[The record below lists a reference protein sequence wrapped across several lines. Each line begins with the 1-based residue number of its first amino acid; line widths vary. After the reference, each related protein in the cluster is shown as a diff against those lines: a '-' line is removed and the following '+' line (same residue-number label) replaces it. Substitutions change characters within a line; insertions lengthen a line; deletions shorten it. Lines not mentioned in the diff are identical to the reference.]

1 MTLALPEARGETLRP
16 RSVILGE
23 AAKLP
28 FFSEWEG
35 SDEFDTA
42 RMRWL
47 VALRW
52 IAIASM
58 GVPIFAA
65 LQGWLPGIHYR
76 LIIGV
81 TAFGVVYN
89 TIVHMSVERI
99 GELVGWRAAILQT
112 VVDLAMLTSAL
123 YALGGVHSPFMG
135 YYVFH
140 VALVAIL
147 AGPRAAAVATLMA
160 FVGGCFLI
168 VCDLYP
174 QLGAATWNPPKPWGT
189 VTNVIAFVVLL
200 SGTAYIVAHAAR
212 DRWLRERKLARA
224 RDRAALDYQLLS
236 NTLDELEA
244 GLEVLDEHGRLVF
257 ANRRAEQLSGPYRV
271 DGRWHCAGE
280 ARPCEHD
287 SSGPCPVTRAFE
299 EGIPGRCRFAD
310 GEGPDERVYE
320 MLTFPL
326 AGRKGEPDRLM
337 NLYVDRTDVA
347 LGERKLMLA
356 ERLASLG
363 RIAQGV
369 AHELNT
375 PLATIRTLATD
386 MREALSGLSADAS
399 SGARVR
405 VAEDI
410 DESATLIRDETIRLG
425 KITQALL
432 AGGDLARAR
441 IESGVPL
448 IAVVERA
455 RALVV
460 AGLRGGLEVVIEPSV
475 AEARS
480 DVDPDRLMQVLV
492 NLLQNALDA
501 MRTGGGARVVVHAE
515 STEDQVR
522 IYVDDDGPGL
532 APEIR
537 GRLFEP
543 FSTTKPP
550 GQGTGLGLYA
560 SYMLARSMGGDLMLE
575 SREPRG
581 ARGVVTLPR
590 VRNRTS
596 GVADPATVEQRP
608 GA

>member
-1 MTLALPEARGETLRP
+1 MREGTLRP
-16 RSVILGE
+16 RTVILGE
-23 AAKLP
+23 SARLP
-28 FFSEWEG
+28 FFAAWEG
-35 SDEFDTA
+35 SDEFDAA

-52 IAIASM
+52 LAIGSM

-89 TIVHMSVERI
+89 TIVQLSVRRLVA
-99 GELVGWRAAILQT
+99 LVGWRAAIVQT
-112 VVDLAMLTSAL
+112 ILDLAMLTTVL

-160 FVGGCFLI
+160 LVGGGFLI

-174 QLGAATWNPPKPWGT
+174 QLGAATWNPPSPWGT
-189 VTNVIAFVVLL
+189 LTNVVAFVVLL

-212 DRWLRERKLARA
+212 DRWFRERKLARA

-236 NTLDELEA
+236 NTLDELDA
-244 GLEVLDEHGRLVF
+244 GLEVLDEHRRLVF
-257 ANRRAEQLSGPYRV
+257 ANRRAEELSGPYRV
-271 DGRWHCAGE
+271 DGRWRCPGE
-280 ARPCEHD
+280 SRPCEHD
-287 SSGPCPVTRAFE
+287 ASGPCPVNRAFD
-299 EGIPGRCRFAD
+299 EGLPGRCRFVETAG
-310 GEGPDERVYE
+310 GEERVYE

-326 AGRKGEPDRLM
+326 AARTGEPDRLM

-386 MREALSGLSADAS
+386 MRDALGTVATDAS
-399 SGARVR
+399 LEERARIV
-405 VAEDI
+405 EDL
-410 DESATLIRDETIRLG
+410 DESAALIRDETIRLG

-441 IESGVPL
+441 IERGVTL

-460 AGLRGGLEVVIEPSV
+460 AGLRGGLSVVIDPSV
-475 AEARS
+475 AEVRS

-501 MRTGGGARVVVHAE
+501 MRTGGGERVVVHAE
-515 STEDQVR
+515 ATDDLVR
-522 IYVDDDGPGL
+522 ILVDDDGPGI

-581 ARGVVTLPR
+581 VRGIVTLPR
-590 VRNRTS
+590 VRVRGAGLADRPS
-596 GVADPATVEQRP
+596 VAQRP
-608 GA
+608 TA